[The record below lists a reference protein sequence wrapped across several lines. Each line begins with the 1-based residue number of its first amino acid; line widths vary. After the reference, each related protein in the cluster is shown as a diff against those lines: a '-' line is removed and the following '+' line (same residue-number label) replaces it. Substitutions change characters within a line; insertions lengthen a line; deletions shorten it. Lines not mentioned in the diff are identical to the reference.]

1 MRHRRRVVFP
11 NRDGVLLVSEVRN
24 WKSFAARRASDLL
37 IYPGVATA
45 LVRLKEA
52 GHGLVFVTNKPDV
65 AVGHAAGCR
74 TIFMNRGWRDDFGL
88 GADFVTESL
97 GTAVNVILS
106 R

>member
-11 NRDGVLLVSEVRN
+11 NRDGVLVGSEVRN
-24 WKSFAARRASDLL
+24 GKSFAARRASDLL
-37 IYPGVATA
+37 IYPGVAAA

-52 GHGLVFVTNKPDV
+52 GHGLVVVTNQPDV
-65 AVGHAAGCR
+65 AAGHAAGCR
-74 TIFMNRGWRDDFGL
+74 AIFMDRGWRDDFGL

>member
-24 WKSFAARRASDLL
+24 RKSFAARRASDLL

-52 GHGLVFVTNKPDV
+52 GHGLVFATNQPDV
-65 AVGHAAGCR
+65 AVGHAAGVAQSSWTGAGE
-74 TIFMNRGWRDDFGL
+74 TILDW
-88 GADFVTESL
+88 EPIS
-97 GTAVNVILS
+97 
-106 R
+106 

>member
-1 MRHRRRVVFP
+1 VRHRRRVVFP
-11 NRDGVLLVSEVRN
+11 NRDGVLVVSEVRN
-24 WKSFAARRASDLL
+24 GKSFAARRAPDLL
-37 IYPGVATA
+37 ICPGVATA

-52 GHGLVFVTNKPDV
+52 GHGLVVATNQPGV
-65 AVGHAAGCR
+65 AAGHAAGCR
-74 TIFMNRGWRDDFGL
+74 AIFMDRGWRDDFGL